1 MASSKKSTKTNKT
14 AHVLNVITGGHGQSD
29 PVEEQAP
36 APASDPAVDS
46 QAPTS
51 RPPVTPILEIA
62 RADDDAL
69 SAAILNTLMEE
80 VTGESTVATPEEAP
94 TPQAPI
100 GEAVEPDEIA
110 WAAASVEESAPAAS
124 APAEAVRQPEP
135 VQADTAPQSEPV
147 QVDTVPQS
155 EPIQADTARQP
166 EPTQADTAPQPEPV
180 QVDTV
185 PQPEPVQ
192 VDTVPQPEPVQVDTV
207 PQSEP
212 VQADAAPQPEPVQE
226 DTAPQPELTQADTAP
241 QTESAQEDIAIA
253 EADDCYVRNQD
264 IAYHNIT
271 QALVESKAEKYMKMV
286 DMCCCPRC
294 TADVKAKALCNL
306 PPKYIVMHKSALTPM
321 LSYYEGRFSAAV
333 TAQIFAACQ
342 LVKENPRH

>member
-110 WAAASVEESAPAAS
+110 WTAASVEESAPAAS
-124 APAEAVRQPEP
+124 APAEAVHQPEP
-135 VQADTAPQSEPV
+135 VQPDTAPQSEPV

-155 EPIQADTARQP
+155 EPAQADTTP
-166 EPTQADTAPQPEPV
+166 P
-180 QVDTV
+180 
-185 PQPEPVQ
+185 
-192 VDTVPQPEPVQVDTV
+192 PEPVQVDTV

>member
-80 VTGESTVATPEEAP
+80 VTGESTMAAPEEAP

-147 QVDTVPQS
+147 QVDTVPQ
-155 EPIQADTARQP
+155 
-166 EPTQADTAPQPEPV
+166 
-180 QVDTV
+180 
-185 PQPEPVQ
+185 
-192 VDTVPQPEPVQVDTV
+192 PEPVQVDTV

-226 DTAPQPELTQADTAP
+226 DTAPQPEPTQANTAP

>member
-94 TPQAPI
+94 TPQTPI
-100 GEAVEPDEIA
+100 GEAGEPDEIA

-124 APAEAVRQPEP
+124 APVEAVHQPEP
-135 VQADTAPQSEPV
+135 VQADM
-147 QVDTVPQS
+147 
-155 EPIQADTARQP
+155 
-166 EPTQADTAPQPEPV
+166 APQPEPA
-180 QVDTV
+180 
-185 PQPEPVQ
+185 
-192 VDTVPQPEPVQVDTV
+192 
-207 PQSEP
+207 
-212 VQADAAPQPEPVQE
+212 QADAAPQPEPVQADTAHQPEPAQE
-226 DTAPQPELTQADTAP
+226 DTAPQSKLTQADTAP

>member
-46 QAPTS
+46 QTPTS
-51 RPPVTPILEIA
+51 HPPVTPILEIA

-80 VTGESTVATPEEAP
+80 VTGESTVAAPEEAP

-124 APAEAVRQPEP
+124 APAEAVHQPEP
-135 VQADTAPQSEPV
+135 VQADTAPQS
-147 QVDTVPQS
+147 
-155 EPIQADTARQP
+155 
-166 EPTQADTAPQPEPV
+166 
-180 QVDTV
+180 
-185 PQPEPVQ
+185 EPVQ

-212 VQADAAPQPEPVQE
+212 
-226 DTAPQPELTQADTAP
+226 TQANTAP

-321 LSYYEGRFSAAV
+321 LSYYEARFSAAV

>member
-124 APAEAVRQPEP
+124 APAEAVHQPEPVQADTTPQPEPVQADTARQPEP

-147 QVDTVPQS
+147 QVDTVS
-155 EPIQADTARQP
+155 
-166 EPTQADTAPQPEPV
+166 
-180 QVDTV
+180 
-185 PQPEPVQ
+185 
-192 VDTVPQPEPVQVDTV
+192 QPEPVQVDTV

>member
-80 VTGESTVATPEEAP
+80 VTGESTMAAPEEAP

-124 APAEAVRQPEP
+124 APAEAVHQPEPVQADTTPPPAPAQAATTPQPEPVRADTARQPEP
-135 VQADTAPQSEPV
+135 VQADA
-147 QVDTVPQS
+147 
-155 EPIQADTARQP
+155 
-166 EPTQADTAPQPEPV
+166 APQPEPV
-180 QVDTV
+180 QEDTA
-185 PQPEPVQ
+185 
-192 VDTVPQPEPVQVDTV
+192 PQPEPVQVDTV

-226 DTAPQPELTQADTAP
+226 DTAPQPEPTQANTAP

>member
-124 APAEAVRQPEP
+124 APAEAVHQPEP
-135 VQADTAPQSEPV
+135 VQPDTAPQSEPV

-155 EPIQADTARQP
+155 EPVQADTARQP
-166 EPTQADTAPQPEPV
+166 EPTQADTA
-180 QVDTV
+180 
-185 PQPEPVQ
+185 
-192 VDTVPQPEPVQVDTV
+192 PQPEPVQVDTV

-226 DTAPQPELTQADTAP
+226 DTAPQPEPTQANTAP
-241 QTESAQEDIAIA
+241 QAESAQEDIAIA

>member
-80 VTGESTVATPEEAP
+80 VTGESTVAALEEAP

-124 APAEAVRQPEP
+124 APAEAVHQPEP

-147 QVDTVPQS
+147 QVDT
-155 EPIQADTARQP
+155 T
-166 EPTQADTAPQPEPV
+166 
-180 QVDTV
+180 
-185 PQPEPVQ
+185 
-192 VDTVPQPEPVQVDTV
+192 PQPEPVQVDTV

>member
-29 PVEEQAP
+29 PAEEQAP

-46 QAPTS
+46 QAPAS

-80 VTGESTVATPEEAP
+80 VTGESTVAALEEAP

-110 WAAASVEESAPAAS
+110 WAVASVEESAPAAS
-124 APAEAVRQPEP
+124 APAEAVHQPEP
-135 VQADTAPQSEPV
+135 VQADTAPQSE
-147 QVDTVPQS
+147 
-155 EPIQADTARQP
+155 A
-166 EPTQADTAPQPEPV
+166 
-180 QVDTV
+180 
-185 PQPEPVQ
+185 
-192 VDTVPQPEPVQVDTV
+192 VQVDTV

>member
-124 APAEAVRQPEP
+124 APAEAVHQPEP
-135 VQADTAPQSEPV
+135 VQPDTAPQS
-147 QVDTVPQS
+147 
-155 EPIQADTARQP
+155 
-166 EPTQADTAPQPEPV
+166 
-180 QVDTV
+180 
-185 PQPEPVQ
+185 
-192 VDTVPQPEPVQVDTV
+192 EPVQVDTV

>member
-51 RPPVTPILEIA
+51 RPPVTPTLEIA

-80 VTGESTVATPEEAP
+80 VTGESTMAAPEEAP

-124 APAEAVRQPEP
+124 APAEAVHQPEP
-135 VQADTAPQSEPV
+135 GQAETTPEPEPV
-147 QVDTVPQS
+147 
-155 EPIQADTARQP
+155 QADTARQP
-166 EPTQADTAPQPEPV
+166 EPVQADAAPQPGPV
-180 QVDTV
+180 QEDTA
-185 PQPEPVQ
+185 
-192 VDTVPQPEPVQVDTV
+192 PQPEPVQVDTV

-226 DTAPQPELTQADTAP
+226 DTAPQPEPTQANTAP

>member
-80 VTGESTVATPEEAP
+80 VTGESTVAALEEAP

-124 APAEAVRQPEP
+124 APAEAVHQPEP
-135 VQADTAPQSEPV
+135 VQADTTPPPEPA
-147 QVDTVPQS
+147 
-155 EPIQADTARQP
+155 QADT
-166 EPTQADTAPQPEPV
+166 T
-180 QVDTV
+180 
-185 PQPEPVQ
+185 
-192 VDTVPQPEPVQVDTV
+192 PQPEPVQVDTV

-226 DTAPQPELTQADTAP
+226 DTAPQPEPTQANTAP

>member
-80 VTGESTVATPEEAP
+80 VTGESTVAALEEAP

-124 APAEAVRQPEP
+124 APAEAVHQPEP
-135 VQADTAPQSEPV
+135 VQADTAPQS
-147 QVDTVPQS
+147 
-155 EPIQADTARQP
+155 
-166 EPTQADTAPQPEPV
+166 
-180 QVDTV
+180 
-185 PQPEPVQ
+185 
-192 VDTVPQPEPVQVDTV
+192 EPVQVDTV

>member
-124 APAEAVRQPEP
+124 APVEAVHQPEP
-135 VQADTAPQSEPV
+135 VQPDTAPQSEPV

-155 EPIQADTARQP
+155 EPVQADTARQP
-166 EPTQADTAPQPEPV
+166 EPTQADTA
-180 QVDTV
+180 
-185 PQPEPVQ
+185 
-192 VDTVPQPEPVQVDTV
+192 PQPEPVQVDTV

-241 QTESAQEDIAIA
+241 QTESVQEDIAIA

>member
-155 EPIQADTARQP
+155 EPVQADTARQP
-166 EPTQADTAPQPEPV
+166 
-180 QVDTV
+180 
-185 PQPEPVQ
+185 
-192 VDTVPQPEPVQVDTV
+192 
-207 PQSEP
+207 EP

-226 DTAPQPELTQADTAP
+226 DTAPQPEPTQANTAP

>member
-124 APAEAVRQPEP
+124 APAEAVHQPEP
-135 VQADTAPQSEPV
+135 VQADTAPQS
-147 QVDTVPQS
+147 
-155 EPIQADTARQP
+155 
-166 EPTQADTAPQPEPV
+166 EPV

-192 VDTVPQPEPVQVDTV
+192 VDTVPQPEPVQADTARQ
-207 PQSEP
+207 PEP

>member
-124 APAEAVRQPEP
+124 APAEAVHQPEP

-155 EPIQADTARQP
+155 EPAQADTTP
-166 EPTQADTAPQPEPV
+166 P
-180 QVDTV
+180 
-185 PQPEPVQ
+185 
-192 VDTVPQPEPVQVDTV
+192 PEPVQVDTV

-212 VQADAAPQPEPVQE
+212 A
-226 DTAPQPELTQADTAP
+226 QADTAP

>member
-94 TPQAPI
+94 TPQTPI
-100 GEAVEPDEIA
+100 GEAGELDEIA
-110 WAAASVEESAPAAS
+110 RTAASVEESAPATS
-124 APAEAVRQPEP
+124 APAEAVHQPEP
-135 VQADTAPQSEPV
+135 VQADMTPQPEPV

-155 EPIQADTARQP
+155 EPVQADTARQP
-166 EPTQADTAPQPEPV
+166 EPTQADTA
-180 QVDTV
+180 
-185 PQPEPVQ
+185 
-192 VDTVPQPEPVQVDTV
+192 PQPEPVQVDTV

-226 DTAPQPELTQADTAP
+226 DTAPQPEPTQENTAP

>member
-94 TPQAPI
+94 TPQTPI
-100 GEAVEPDEIA
+100 GEAGELDEIA
-110 WAAASVEESAPAAS
+110 RTAASVEESAPAAS
-124 APAEAVRQPEP
+124 APAEAVHQPEP
-135 VQADTAPQSEPV
+135 VQADTTPPPEPA
-147 QVDTVPQS
+147 
-155 EPIQADTARQP
+155 QADT
-166 EPTQADTAPQPEPV
+166 T
-180 QVDTV
+180 
-185 PQPEPVQ
+185 
-192 VDTVPQPEPVQVDTV
+192 PQPEPVQVDTV

-286 DMCCCPRC
+286 DMCRCPRC
-294 TADVKAKALCNL
+294 TADVKAKTLCNL

>member
-46 QAPTS
+46 QTPTS
-51 RPPVTPILEIA
+51 HPPVTPILEIA

-80 VTGESTVATPEEAP
+80 VTGESTVAAPEEAP

-124 APAEAVRQPEP
+124 APAEAVHQPEP
-135 VQADTAPQSEPV
+135 VQADTAPQS
-147 QVDTVPQS
+147 
-155 EPIQADTARQP
+155 
-166 EPTQADTAPQPEPV
+166 EPV

-212 VQADAAPQPEPVQE
+212 AQADTTPPPEPVQV
-226 DTAPQPELTQADTAP
+226 DTVPQSEPTQANTAP

>member
-124 APAEAVRQPEP
+124 APAEAVHQPEP

-147 QVDTVPQS
+147 QVDT
-155 EPIQADTARQP
+155 T
-166 EPTQADTAPQPEPV
+166 PQPEPA
-180 QVDTV
+180 QSDT
-185 PQPEPVQ
+185 
-192 VDTVPQPEPVQVDTV
+192 T
-207 PQSEP
+207 
-212 VQADAAPQPEPVQE
+212 PQPEPVQE

>member
-124 APAEAVRQPEP
+124 APAEAVHQPEP
-135 VQADTAPQSEPV
+135 VQPDTAPQSEPV

-166 EPTQADTAPQPEPV
+166 EPTQA
-180 QVDTV
+180 DTV

>member
-80 VTGESTVATPEEAP
+80 VTGESTMAAPEEAP

-124 APAEAVRQPEP
+124 APAEAVHQPEP
-135 VQADTAPQSEPV
+135 VQADTTPPPEPA
-147 QVDTVPQS
+147 
-155 EPIQADTARQP
+155 QADT
-166 EPTQADTAPQPEPV
+166 T
-180 QVDTV
+180 
-185 PQPEPVQ
+185 
-192 VDTVPQPEPVQVDTV
+192 PQPEPVQVDTV

-286 DMCCCPRC
+286 DMCRCPRC
-294 TADVKAKALCNL
+294 TADVKAKTLCNL

>member
-46 QAPTS
+46 QAPAS

-80 VTGESTVATPEEAP
+80 VNSESTVATPEEAP

-124 APAEAVRQPEP
+124 APAEAVHQPEP
-135 VQADTAPQSEPV
+135 VQADTTPPPEPA
-147 QVDTVPQS
+147 
-155 EPIQADTARQP
+155 QADT
-166 EPTQADTAPQPEPV
+166 TPQPEPV

-226 DTAPQPELTQADTAP
+226 DTAPQPEPTQANTAP

>member
-80 VTGESTVATPEEAP
+80 VTGESTVAALEEAP

-100 GEAVEPDEIA
+100 SEAGELDEIA

-124 APAEAVRQPEP
+124 APVEAVHQPEP
-135 VQADTAPQSEPV
+135 VQADTTPPPEPA
-147 QVDTVPQS
+147 
-155 EPIQADTARQP
+155 QADT
-166 EPTQADTAPQPEPV
+166 TPQPEPV

-185 PQPEPVQ
+185 PQPEPA
-192 VDTVPQPEPVQVDTV
+192 
-207 PQSEP
+207 
-212 VQADAAPQPEPVQE
+212 QA
-226 DTAPQPELTQADTAP
+226 DTAPQPEPAQADTAP

>member
-14 AHVLNVITGGHGQSD
+14 AHVLNVITGRHGQSD

-80 VTGESTVATPEEAP
+80 VTGESTVAALEEAP

-100 GEAVEPDEIA
+100 SEAVEPDEIA

-124 APAEAVRQPEP
+124 APAEAVHQPEPVQADTTPQPEP
-135 VQADTAPQSEPV
+135 VQADTA
-147 QVDTVPQS
+147 
-155 EPIQADTARQP
+155 RQP
-166 EPTQADTAPQPEPV
+166 
-180 QVDTV
+180 
-185 PQPEPVQ
+185 
-192 VDTVPQPEPVQVDTV
+192 
-207 PQSEP
+207 EP

-226 DTAPQPELTQADTAP
+226 DTAPQPEPTQANTAP

>member
-124 APAEAVRQPEP
+124 APVETVHQPEP

-147 QVDTVPQS
+147 QVDT
-155 EPIQADTARQP
+155 T
-166 EPTQADTAPQPEPV
+166 
-180 QVDTV
+180 
-185 PQPEPVQ
+185 
-192 VDTVPQPEPVQVDTV
+192 PQPEPVQVDTV

-241 QTESAQEDIAIA
+241 QTESVQEDIAIA

>member
-110 WAAASVEESAPAAS
+110 WAVASVEESAPAAS
-124 APAEAVRQPEP
+124 APAEAVHQPEP
-135 VQADTAPQSEPV
+135 VQADTTPPPEPA
-147 QVDTVPQS
+147 
-155 EPIQADTARQP
+155 QADT
-166 EPTQADTAPQPEPV
+166 T
-180 QVDTV
+180 
-185 PQPEPVQ
+185 
-192 VDTVPQPEPVQVDTV
+192 PQPEPVQVDTV

>member
-80 VTGESTVATPEEAP
+80 VTGESTVPALEEAP
-94 TPQAPI
+94 TPQTPI
-100 GEAVEPDEIA
+100 SEAGELDEIA
-110 WAAASVEESAPAAS
+110 WTAASVEESAPAAS
-124 APAEAVRQPEP
+124 APAEAVHQPEP
-135 VQADTAPQSEPV
+135 VQADTTPQPEPV
-147 QVDTVPQS
+147 
-155 EPIQADTARQP
+155 QADTARQP
-166 EPTQADTAPQPEPV
+166 EPTQADTA
-180 QVDTV
+180 
-185 PQPEPVQ
+185 
-192 VDTVPQPEPVQVDTV
+192 PQPEPVQVDTV

>member
-94 TPQAPI
+94 PPQAPI

-124 APAEAVRQPEP
+124 APAEAVHQPEP
-135 VQADTAPQSEPV
+135 VQADA
-147 QVDTVPQS
+147 
-155 EPIQADTARQP
+155 
-166 EPTQADTAPQPEPV
+166 APQPEPV
-180 QVDTV
+180 QEDTA
-185 PQPEPVQ
+185 
-192 VDTVPQPEPVQVDTV
+192 PQPEPVQVDTV

-253 EADDCYVRNQD
+253 EADDCYARNQD

-271 QALVESKAEKYMKMV
+271 QALVESKAEKYMKIV

>member
-124 APAEAVRQPEP
+124 APAEAVHQPEP

-147 QVDTVPQS
+147 QVDT
-155 EPIQADTARQP
+155 T
-166 EPTQADTAPQPEPV
+166 
-180 QVDTV
+180 
-185 PQPEPVQ
+185 
-192 VDTVPQPEPVQVDTV
+192 PQPEPVQVDTV

-212 VQADAAPQPEPVQE
+212 
-226 DTAPQPELTQADTAP
+226 TQANTAP

>member
-80 VTGESTVATPEEAP
+80 VTGESTVAALEEAP

-110 WAAASVEESAPAAS
+110 WAAASVE
-124 APAEAVRQPEP
+124 
-135 VQADTAPQSEPV
+135 
-147 QVDTVPQS
+147 
-155 EPIQADTARQP
+155 
-166 EPTQADTAPQPEPV
+166 
-180 QVDTV
+180 
-185 PQPEPVQ
+185 
-192 VDTVPQPEPVQVDTV
+192 
-207 PQSEP
+207 
-212 VQADAAPQPEPVQE
+212 
-226 DTAPQPELTQADTAP
+226 
-241 QTESAQEDIAIA
+241 
-253 EADDCYVRNQD
+253 
-264 IAYHNIT
+264 
-271 QALVESKAEKYMKMV
+271 
-286 DMCCCPRC
+286 
-294 TADVKAKALCNL
+294 
-306 PPKYIVMHKSALTPM
+306 
-321 LSYYEGRFSAAV
+321 
-333 TAQIFAACQ
+333 
-342 LVKENPRH
+342 

>member
-124 APAEAVRQPEP
+124 APAEAVHQPEP
-135 VQADTAPQSEPV
+135 VQADTAPQSE
-147 QVDTVPQS
+147 
-155 EPIQADTARQP
+155 A
-166 EPTQADTAPQPEPV
+166 
-180 QVDTV
+180 
-185 PQPEPVQ
+185 VQ

>member
-80 VTGESTVATPEEAP
+80 VTGESTVAALEEAP

-100 GEAVEPDEIA
+100 SEAVEPDEIA

-124 APAEAVRQPEP
+124 ASAEAVHQPEP
-135 VQADTAPQSEPV
+135 VQPDTAPQSEPV

-155 EPIQADTARQP
+155 EPIQADA
-166 EPTQADTAPQPEPV
+166 
-180 QVDTV
+180 
-185 PQPEPVQ
+185 
-192 VDTVPQPEPVQVDTV
+192 
-207 PQSEP
+207 
-212 VQADAAPQPEPVQE
+212 
-226 DTAPQPELTQADTAP
+226 APQPELTQADTAP

>member
-124 APAEAVRQPEP
+124 APAEAVHQPEPVQADTTPQPEP
-135 VQADTAPQSEPV
+135 VQADTA
-147 QVDTVPQS
+147 
-155 EPIQADTARQP
+155 RQP
-166 EPTQADTAPQPEPV
+166 
-180 QVDTV
+180 
-185 PQPEPVQ
+185 
-192 VDTVPQPEPVQVDTV
+192 
-207 PQSEP
+207 EP

-226 DTAPQPELTQADTAP
+226 DTAPQPEPTQANTAP

>member
-94 TPQAPI
+94 TPQTPI
-100 GEAVEPDEIA
+100 GEAGELDEIA
-110 WAAASVEESAPAAS
+110 RAAASVEESAPAAS
-124 APAEAVRQPEP
+124 APAEAVHQPEPVQADTTPQPEP
-135 VQADTAPQSEPV
+135 VQADTA
-147 QVDTVPQS
+147 
-155 EPIQADTARQP
+155 RQP
-166 EPTQADTAPQPEPV
+166 EPVQADAAPQPEPV
-180 QVDTV
+180 QEDTA
-185 PQPEPVQ
+185 
-192 VDTVPQPEPVQVDTV
+192 PQPEPVQVDTV

-226 DTAPQPELTQADTAP
+226 DTAPQPEPTQANTAP

-286 DMCCCPRC
+286 DMCRCPRC

>member
-94 TPQAPI
+94 TPQTPI
-100 GEAVEPDEIA
+100 GEAGELDEIA
-110 WAAASVEESAPAAS
+110 RTAASVEESAPAAS
-124 APAEAVRQPEP
+124 APAEAVHQPEP
-135 VQADTAPQSEPV
+135 VQADTTPPPEPA
-147 QVDTVPQS
+147 
-155 EPIQADTARQP
+155 QADT
-166 EPTQADTAPQPEPV
+166 T
-180 QVDTV
+180 
-185 PQPEPVQ
+185 
-192 VDTVPQPEPVQVDTV
+192 PQPEPVQVDTV

-253 EADDCYVRNQD
+253 EADD
-264 IAYHNIT
+264 
-271 QALVESKAEKYMKMV
+271 
-286 DMCCCPRC
+286 
-294 TADVKAKALCNL
+294 
-306 PPKYIVMHKSALTPM
+306 
-321 LSYYEGRFSAAV
+321 
-333 TAQIFAACQ
+333 
-342 LVKENPRH
+342 

>member
-80 VTGESTVATPEEAP
+80 VTGESTMAAPEEAP

-110 WAAASVEESAPAAS
+110 WAVASVEESAPAAS
-124 APAEAVRQPEP
+124 APAEAVHQPEP

-147 QVDTVPQS
+147 QVDT
-155 EPIQADTARQP
+155 T
-166 EPTQADTAPQPEPV
+166 
-180 QVDTV
+180 
-185 PQPEPVQ
+185 
-192 VDTVPQPEPVQVDTV
+192 PQPEPVQVDTV

-226 DTAPQPELTQADTAP
+226 DTAPQPEPTQANTAP

-286 DMCCCPRC
+286 DMCCRPRC